1 MSRRRRSQP
10 EPAPA
15 RFLLD
20 RSLGRHIVAGALRAA
35 GLDVITLADHYGEQ
49 HSQQVPDERWLA
61 LAGENDW
68 IVLHKDHR
76 IRRRPAEL
84 AAIETARARVFCIT
98 NANLTGP
105 QMAARYLANLER
117 ILRAARRDGPYIYG
131 VYEQTI
137 TRLWP

>member
-20 RSLGRHIVAGALRAA
+20 RSLGHHIVAGALRAA

-49 HSQQVPDERWLA
+49 HAQQVPDEQWLS
-61 LAGENDW
+61 LAGQNDW
-68 IVLHKDHR
+68 IVLHKDDR

-84 AAIETARARVFCIT
+84 AAIQANRVRVFCIT

-105 QMAARYLANLER
+105 QMAERYLANLER
-117 ILRAARRDGPYIYG
+117 IERAARRDGPYVYG

-137 TRLWP
+137 IRLWP